1 MTHGL
6 ILLPAIDVS
15 DGQAVRLSQ
24 GEIDSDV
31 QYGSP
36 LDAAQVFIDAGAEWI
51 HLVDLDLAFGKGT
64 NTKVIQE
71 VISSVGTLNVQLSGG
86 VRDQQSLQ
94 IAVNTG
100 ATRVN
105 LGTSA
110 LLDLDWVAEVVA
122 LYGEKLAIGL
132 DVRGTTLSARGE
144 NRDAGELFEV
154 LDILEQIGCARY
166 IVTDVMTDGMLL
178 GPNLELLRKVLD
190 RTDKPIIASGGISSL
205 DDLAAL
211 RELVPLG
218 LEGAILGKAL
228 YAGKFTLEQ
237 ALEVASK

>member
-1 MTHGL
+1 MTDSL

-15 DGQAVRLSQ
+15 EGQAVRLSQ
-24 GEIDSDV
+24 GEINTDV
-31 QYGSP
+31 EYGSP
-36 LDAAQVFIDAGAEWI
+36 MDVAQIFIDAGAEWI
-51 HLVDLDLAFGKGT
+51 HLVDLDSAFGKGT
-64 NTKVIQE
+64 NTNVIQE
-71 VISSVGTLNVQLSGG
+71 VISCVGTLNVQLSGG
-86 VRDQQSLQ
+86 VRDEHSLQ
-94 IAVNTG
+94 TAVNTG

-110 LLDLDWVAEVVA
+110 LLNLDWVAEVVA

-144 NRDAGELFEV
+144 NRDAGDLFEV
-154 LDILEQIGCARY
+154 LEILEQIGCARY

-190 RTDKPIIASGGISSL
+190 KTNKPVIASGGISSL
-205 DDLAAL
+205 DDLELL
-211 RELVPLG
+211 RELSPLG

-237 ALEVASK
+237 ALDVASK